1 MADIASL
8 VKALKDA
15 AVTQYGKGA
24 PYREALASALK
35 GDTSKANAVI
45 DKGIAN
51 LRTPE
56 GALETALDWSP
67 LALGT
72 FIGKNSKLWNPS
84 KADLAQQLEKSGIS
98 PEDIWKQTGTVRG
111 VEGALRQEISDAPA
125 KFNTAQDLTEKAN
138 QLKLRNQELKQIVAS
153 VKNQKDLFP
162 KQLTEAKRPY
172 KEEIE
177 RNLNLLNKNYGLLD
191 RPEIGNY
198 APLVVEH
205 PELYKAYPDMERIVI
220 NQGINKGDSSF
231 GAYYPSKNLDADS
244 LSVYKAALNRTAE
257 GNPNWGG
264 KSTSLHELQH
274 AVQEREN
281 FARGGSS
288 DEFLSELTNEKDLIN
303 NQISELNKQM
313 SILAKS
319 DKMTPIEQNAY
330 DMLMEQRMQLV
341 PRAQQL
347 QDPVYLRDE
356 AFKQYQRLGG
366 EAESRLTQE
375 RMGLSPEERLQHF
388 PYKQGKYGLDVP
400 FNELLVRGLLNK

>member
-1 MADIASL
+1 MAGILDWITESA
-8 VKALKDA
+8 KK
-15 AVTQYGKGA
+15 QYQKGA
-24 PYREALASALK
+24 PYREAVTGLLQ
-35 GDTSKANAVI
+35 GDTSKANAVM
-45 DKGIAN
+45 DRGIVN

-72 FIGKNSKLWNPS
+72 FIGKNSKLWNPA
-84 KADLAQQLEKSGIS
+84 KADLAQQLEKAGASA
-98 PEDIWKQTGTVRG
+98 EDIWRQTGTVRG
-111 VEGALRQEISDAPA
+111 AEGALRQEISDAPA
-125 KFNTAQDLTEKAN
+125 KFNTAQDLIEKAN
-138 QLKLRNQELKQIVAS
+138 QLKLRNQELKQIVAPI
-153 VKNQKDLFP
+153 KNQKDLFP
-162 KQLTEAKRPY
+162 KQLTEAKKPY

-191 RPEIGNY
+191 RPEIGNF

-288 DEFLSELTNEKDLIN
+288 DEFLSELINEKDLIS

-313 SILAKS
+313 AILAKS

-356 AFKQYQRLGG
+356 AFKKYQRLGG

-375 RMGLSPEERLQHF
+375 RMNLTPEERLQYF
-388 PYKQGKYGLDVP
+388 PYTQGKYGLDVP
-400 FNELLVRGLLNK
+400 FNELIIRGLLE